1 MTIRKGDYHPP
12 AESLLA
18 GVGGMV
24 ATGPF
29 RVFFGADLLP
39 QRDESGV
46 VRELR
51 CIAFH
56 VVPEAGVQRGG
67 EDVHETMIQRFPA
80 GLRVQFLR
88 VASACANDGVS
99 VVARVDD
106 NLPNSIEVGKFAS
119 KSEGEINPR
128 LGLVFGGMFLGI
140 GIENPPAWLPG
151 RRQRNIV
158 RGAG

>member
-1 MTIRKGDYHPP
+1 MAIRKGDYHPP

-18 GVGGMV
+18 WIGGMV

-29 RVFFGADLLP
+29 RVFFGADLVP
-39 QRDESGV
+39 HADESGV

-67 EDVHETMIQRFPA
+67 EDVHEAMVQRFSA
-80 GLRVQFLR
+80 GLRVQLLR
-88 VASACANDGVS
+88 VAGAGADDGVG

-106 NLPNSIEVGKFAS
+106 NLPNSIDVGKLAA
-119 KSEGEINPR
+119 EAAGEMNPQ
-128 LGLVFGGMFLGI
+128 I
-140 GIENPPAWLPG
+140 GRA
-151 RRQRNIV
+151 
-158 RGAG
+158 